1 MLHLRVWHRWEP
13 LGGSPWV
20 GAVCPGAQAGT
31 GQHQDAQR
39 RKSSGTP
46 WGHLRDPGGREL
58 GPPGAGWVVWLQR
71 ALLLRSATSHP

>member
-31 GQHQDAQR
+31 GQHQVQDAQR
-39 RKSSGTP
+39 RKSSGP
-46 WGHLRDPGGREL
+46 GLGRHLRDTVGT
-58 GPPGAGWVVWLQR
+58 PP
-71 ALLLRSATSHP
+71 